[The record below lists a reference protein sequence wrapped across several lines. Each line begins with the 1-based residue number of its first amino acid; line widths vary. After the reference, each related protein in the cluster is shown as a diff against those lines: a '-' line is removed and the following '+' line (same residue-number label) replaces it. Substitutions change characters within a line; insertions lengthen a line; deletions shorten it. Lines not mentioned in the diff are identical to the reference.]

1 MERNKMIEETIN
13 KVFDEKPSDIMKE
26 LITGYYTSYK
36 KEVICK
42 HRYMQMETT
51 VEHDKLSRIDNLMNT
66 AGLNVTTARNKAEEQ
81 LADKRLELTDIDR
94 AIQTNRL
101 EKKVYRLLI
110 EYLLE
115 D

>member
-1 MERNKMIEETIN
+1 MNKMIEETID
-13 KVFDEKPSDIMKE
+13 KVFEEKPSDIMKE
-26 LITGYYTSYK
+26 LINGYYTSYK

-51 VEHDKLSRIDNLMNT
+51 VEHDKLNRIDNLMST

-81 LADKRLELTDIDR
+81 LADKRLELTDMDR